1 LENQILLAL
10 QQINEKLD
18 DQSKKL
24 DEHGEIL
31 KHHGEM
37 LKQHSETLKQH
48 GEILKQ
54 HGEMLKQ
61 HSVILKEHGEIL
73 KQHGETLKEHG
84 RILGAL
90 RSGQEVLKVELS
102 ELRLQMAK
110 EFGELRELFK
120 DHDVSIELLKEEIW
134 SNKKE
139 IRRVQKT
146 MGLV

>member
-1 LENQILLAL
+1 LEKQILQAL
-10 QQINEKLD
+10 QQINKKLD
-18 DQSKKL
+18 DQSIKL
-24 DEHGEIL
+24 DE
-31 KHHGEM
+31 
-37 LKQHSETLKQH
+37 H

-73 KQHGETLKEHG
+73 KQIGETLKENG
-84 RILGAL
+84 RILEAL
-90 RSGQEVLKVELS
+90 RSGQENLKAELS
-102 ELRLQMAK
+102 ELRLHIAK
-110 EFGELRELFK
+110 DFGEIRELIK
-120 DHDVSIELLKEEIW
+120 ENEVSIELLKEETW

>member
-31 KHHGEM
+31 R
-37 LKQHSETLKQH
+37 
-48 GEILKQ
+48 Q

-90 RSGQEVLKVELS
+90 RSGQEAIKAELS
-102 ELRLQMAK
+102 ELRLQNAK
-110 EFGELRELFK
+110 DFGEIRELIK
-120 DHDVSIELLKEEIW
+120 NHDISIELLKEETW